1 MENDHIPELKYLDFL
16 KSEDAVTYFG
26 QLDYLLKDG
35 VHFQDYGNQISYYRF
50 LKKYKDS
57 LNLYYERFFGIS
69 LKEENE
75 QSDSYFFLDF
85 NTSSRGN
92 IPQAFRENLKN
103 EYIIIGLIMYKIL
116 FLEGNV
122 ELVSIQKLKETIRND
137 YQEFKPGLRK
147 LIAQSTVEKDN
158 FDDDE
163 AIDNAIDRAL
173 KQFRKLAWL
182 DYKKDTFESRASF
195 HRIISIY
202 EDVIMRIDE
211 IIESYA

>member
-1 MENDHIPELKYLDFL
+1 MENDYIPELKYLDFL
-16 KSEDAVTYFG
+16 KSEDAIAYFG

-35 VHFQDYGNQISYYRF
+35 VHFQDYGTQIPYYRF
-50 LKKYKDS
+50 LKKHKIS
-57 LNLYYERFFGIS
+57 INLYYERFFGIS

-92 IPQAFRENLKN
+92 ITQAFRENLKN
-103 EYIIIGLIMYKIL
+103 EYIIIGLIIYKIL

-122 ELVSIQKLKETIRND
+122 ELVSIKKLKETIRND

-163 AIDNAIDRAL
+163 DIDNSVDRAL

-182 DYKKDTFESRASF
+182 DYKEDTFESRASF

>member
-1 MENDHIPELKYLDFL
+1 MENDHLPKLKYLDFF
-16 KSEDAVTYFG
+16 KDEDSVAYFG

-35 VHFQDYGNQISYYRF
+35 VHIQEYGNQISYYRF
-50 LKKYKDS
+50 LKKHKDS
-57 LNLYYERFFGIS
+57 LNLYYERFYGIS

-92 IPQAFRENLKN
+92 ISQAFRENLKN

-122 ELVSIQKLKETIRND
+122 ELISIQKLKETIRND

-163 AIDNAIDRAL
+163 AIDNVIDRAL

-182 DYKKDTFESRASF
+182 DYKGDIFEPRTSF

-202 EDVIMRIDE
+202 EDVILRIDE